1 MKTKL
6 KKAPAK
12 KVAVKRAPKKQ
23 TVTTETPV
31 KRGPGRPRNVVT
43 EVVKKPEVI
52 LITPTITTTT
62 NGLQKTVNFSIPK
75 DPYKGSAYL
84 YVNDAPTG
92 SCQLFSVAYFQHIRW
107 IENQAK
113 IIHKNKPFKIDYKP
127 VISAIR
133 KTSYNKN
140 LLFIDVK
147 NTMKSFVKEIFNN
160 GEIITEA
167 PYKSTNGS
175 HMVLYTIDVRQF

>member
-1 MKTKL
+1 MTTKL
-6 KKAPAK
+6 K

-23 TVTTETPV
+23 TTITEIPV
-31 KRGPGRPRNVVT
+31 KRGPGRPRKVVT

-52 LITPTITTTT
+52 LIKPTITTTT

-75 DPYKGSAYL
+75 DPYKGSAYV

-92 SCQLFSVAYFQHIRW
+92 SCQLFSVAYFQHIKW

-113 IIHKNKPFKIDYKP
+113 LLHKGKTIKVDYTP

-133 KTSYNKN
+133 RSVYNKN
-140 LLFIDVK
+140 LLFIDVE
-147 NTMKSFVKEIFNN
+147 NTLTPFVKELFNK

>member
-12 KVAVKRAPKKQ
+12 KVAVKRVTKKQ

-31 KRGPGRPRNVVT
+31 KRGPGRPKKVIT

-52 LITPTITTTT
+52 LITPIIKTT
-62 NGLQKTVNFSIPK
+62 NNTTKTISFSIPN
-75 DPYKGSAYL
+75 DPYKDSG
-84 YVNDAPTG
+84 YVYTHDLPTG
-92 SCQLFSVAYFQHIRW
+92 SCQLFSVAYFQHLKW

-113 IIHKNKPFKIDYKP
+113 LVHKGKTIKVDYTP

-133 KTSYNKN
+133 RSVYNKN
-140 LLFIDVK
+140 LLFIDVN
-147 NTMKSFVKEIFNN
+147 NTMKSFVKEIFNK